1 MRGGAKRS
9 GATLEGMKQA
19 LERKAVYREKD

>member
-9 GATLEGMKQA
+9 RRNAGGNEAGVG
-19 LERKAVYREKD
+19 RKAVYREKD